1 MELLIHDTDGHV
13 LHAIV
18 LGSNDD
24 VVDVDEMLWI
34 YDSYF
39 GVNEKRFSLGIP
51 MGMCFMP

>member
-39 GVNEKRFSLGIP
+39 GVNEKRFSLGNADT
-51 MGMCFMP
+51 